1 MLSWHATCFGC
12 SQILRLR
19 SVRLIFSL
27 LCDGFS
33 DQQNRTPFSEELIVS
48 FSVQL
53 PSRCMWCV
61 YIWRAAPRA
70 PLRSSNFYR
79 SLVSYTISPNRA
91 LVLFIELPL
100 TGRRVP
106 LPTFRVVIFR
116 SHSMKLA
123 YGKLVLRSA
132 AAHRHLTSVSRAVL
146 NHSKYW
152 QRSVRQGKRP
162 SSSSG
167 QRHRC

>member
-48 FSVQL
+48 FSVQQHTT
-53 PSRCMWCV
+53 

-162 SSSSG
+162 SSSSE